1 VQESTVFDQ
10 AGNAVDVIS
19 PHAYS
24 VAGYNA
30 KTRMV
35 TLSNPQDL
43 NPVEGKY
50 RQESGNI
57 HKLNAFDGLLQKTE
71 PEIMK
76 QPFTGRLLTISLS
89 DFAKNFVEL
98 TVSQ

>member
-1 VQESTVFDQ
+1 MLI
-10 AGNAVDVIS
+10 A
-19 PHAYS
+19 
-24 VAGYNA
+24 
-30 KTRMV
+30 